1 MSALVTTYGV
11 GELGAI
17 AGVAGAYAERVPVV
31 CIVGAPPLQAL
42 EEHALLHHTLA
53 DGNFGNM
60 LACHREFTV
69 AQTRIVPADACSEI
83 DRVLRSCW
91 IEKRPVYLQ
100 LPSDVA
106 ALTIEV
112 PDEPLDLAHLFDRRC
127 AHTHDDASLPDQLRP
142 TQWGNPEK
150 VGTTS
155 QGGDERSAKWR
166 SAAACALPA

>member
-17 AGVAGAYAERVPVV
+17 AGVAGAYAERVSVV

-69 AQTRIVPADACSEI
+69 AQTRIVPANACSEI

-91 IEKRPVYLQ
+91 IEK
-100 LPSDVA
+100 
-106 ALTIEV
+106 
-112 PDEPLDLAHLFDRRC
+112 
-127 AHTHDDASLPDQLRP
+127 
-142 TQWGNPEK
+142 
-150 VGTTS
+150 
-155 QGGDERSAKWR
+155 
-166 SAAACALPA
+166 